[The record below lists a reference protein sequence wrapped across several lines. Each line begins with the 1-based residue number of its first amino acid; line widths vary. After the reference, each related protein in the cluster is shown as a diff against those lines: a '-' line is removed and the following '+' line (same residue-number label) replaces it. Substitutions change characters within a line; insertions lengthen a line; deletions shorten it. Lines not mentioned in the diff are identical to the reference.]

1 MEESNNEALG
11 SWLALGVVII
21 GTFMSILDSSIV
33 NIALPKMMAVFGMP
47 LDDAKWILTSYTL
60 ALGAIIPLTGY
71 LQDIFGSKRIYMF
84 ALAMF
89 TLGSL
94 LCEHTRCKT
103 KAAGLLRDRP
113 PCFDLNMVSLHPS
126 TLASEPG
133 FGRHRT
139 SRCRD

>member
-47 LDDAKWILTSYTL
+47 LDDAKWILTCYTL

-71 LQDIFGSKRIYMF
+71 LQEIFGSKRIYIF
-84 ALAMF
+84 A
-89 TLGSL
+89 
-94 LCEHTRCKT
+94 
-103 KAAGLLRDRP
+103 
-113 PCFDLNMVSLHPS
+113 
-126 TLASEPG
+126 
-133 FGRHRT
+133 
-139 SRCRD
+139 